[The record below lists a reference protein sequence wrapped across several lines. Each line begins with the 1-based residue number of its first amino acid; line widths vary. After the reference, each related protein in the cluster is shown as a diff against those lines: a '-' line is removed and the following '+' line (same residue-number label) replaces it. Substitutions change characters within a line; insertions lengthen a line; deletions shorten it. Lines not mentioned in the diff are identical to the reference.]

1 MSKWLAVVFL
11 VLLVLAGAMGLKSLV
26 THPMLANTTSPP
38 PRVAVNNGAAPPPVA
53 R

>member
-11 VLLVLAGAMGLKSLV
+11 VLLVLAGAVGLKSLV
-26 THPMLANTTSPP
+26 THAMLADTTSPV
-38 PRVAVNNGAAPPPVA
+38 PRVMVNNGAAPPPVA